1 MRDITPLF
9 EGVLYSFQDRA
20 DEPIPDI
27 ASGLYS
33 IWRGEQFL
41 YVGIAGRD
49 LNKASTRKVRGL
61 KDRLRAHWKGGLGG
75 DQFAVY
81 VFERLLAPEITRSQ
95 LDQMGNGQLTLNG
108 LNRSFIRDNL
118 SYRFLVTETYAEAMS
133 IENLLKSGSLE
144 KYPKPYLNPT

>member
-9 EGVLYSFQDRA
+9 ESELYSFEDRPG
-20 DEPIPDI
+20 EPIPDI

-33 IWRGEQFL
+33 IWRGKHFL

-49 LNKASTRKVRGL
+49 LNKPSTRKVRGL

-81 VFERLLAPEITRSQ
+81 VFERLLAPEIKREQ
-95 LDQMGNGQLTLNG
+95 LDAMGRGELTLNE

-118 SYRFLVTETYAEAMS
+118 SYRFLVTDTYSEAMD
-133 IENLLKSGSLE
+133 IESQLKSGSLE
-144 KYPKPYLNPT
+144 NYPKPYLNPT

>member
-9 EGVLYSFQDRA
+9 EGELYSFEDRPE
-20 DEPIPDI
+20 EPIPDI
-27 ASGLYS
+27 AAGLYS

-49 LNKASTRKVRGL
+49 LNKTSSRKVRGL

-81 VFERLLAPEITRSQ
+81 VFERLLAPEITRKQ
-95 LDQMGNGQLTLNG
+95 LDEMGNG
-108 LNRSFIRDNL
+108 RVDIKWIES
-118 SYRFLVTETYAEAMS
+118 S
-133 IENLLKSGSLE
+133 IYSW
-144 KYPKPYLNPT
+144 